1 MATEIKNNVTR
12 SEDDTEAENKRLI
25 FNLCGQNFY
34 EPDARFIPTKVAYYD
49 DESCVEMFAK
59 EDGRGKMYLIDNGVC
74 VQSFGSGKLDVTNPY
89 TRTVDNVV

>member
-1 MATEIKNNVTR
+1 
-12 SEDDTEAENKRLI
+12 
-25 FNLCGQNFY
+25 
-34 EPDARFIPTKVAYYD
+34 
-49 DESCVEMFAK
+49 MFAK